1 VPEQPLPQPK
11 IRQATTAVV
20 FNDMI
25 NHNLVSS
32 NPEHQRIIDESNI
45 VENSANL
52 VAEARKRGMRIIWV
66 LIERRADEAD
76 VVAPITD
83 VLIADGMKL
92 GHPVTAGSF
101 DAQTPAALTPQP
113 EDLRVYKVRY
123 DAFIG
128 TNLDLLLRG
137 NGIDTILLGGV
148 ATNFGVEST
157 ARTARD
163 HGYNVVVLTDCSL
176 NVNLEA
182 HHFTL
187 KHVLPRFARIL
198 SSKQALALLA

>member
-1 VPEQPLPQPK
+1 MPEQPK

-32 NPEHQRIIDESNI
+32 NEQNQKVIDDSKI
-45 VENSANL
+45 VEHSAKL

-66 LIERRADEAD
+66 LIERRADSAD
-76 VVAPITD
+76 VVQPITE
-83 VLIADGMKL
+83 VLIAANMEWP
-92 GHPVTAGSF
+92 HPVTAGSF
-101 DAQTPAALTPQP
+101 DAQPPTALQSQP
-113 EDLRVYKVRY
+113 EDLKVYKVRY

-163 HGYNVVVLTDCSL
+163 YGYNVVVMRDCCL

-182 HHFTL
+182 HEFALTQT
-187 KHVLPRFARIL
+187 LPRFARIMT
-198 SSKQALALLA
+198 SEQALGLLE

>member
-1 VPEQPLPQPK
+1 MPEQPK
-11 IRQATTAVV
+11 IRQATTAIV

-32 NPEHQRIIDESNI
+32 DAKTQQIIDDSKI
-45 VENSANL
+45 VENSAAL

-66 LIERRADEAD
+66 LIERRADMAD
-76 VVAPITD
+76 VVFPVTD
-83 VLIADGMKL
+83 VLIESNMDP
-92 GHPVTAGSF
+92 GHPVTAGSEE
-101 DAQTPAALTPQP
+101 AKPPEALTARP
-113 EDLRVYKVRY
+113 EDLKIYKVRY

-163 HGYNVVVLTDCSL
+163 HGYNVVVMTDCSL

-182 HHFTL
+182 HEFTL
-187 KHVLPRFARIL
+187 KHILPRFARIM
-198 SSKQALALLA
+198 SSEQALALLE